1 MAAVMA
7 ATTASPA
14 AAAAAPADTSPPP
27 PPPPAVPGVAAPSG
41 VSLYVGDLDE
51 TVAETQLFTIFSQMG
66 LVTSVRVCRDA
77 VTRRSL
83 GYGYVNYSSGADA
96 VRAME
101 ALNYTPINGKTI
113 RIMWSHRDPS
123 TRKSGVGN
131 IFIKNLDESIDN
143 KALHDTFIAFGPILS
158 CKIAHQDGRSKGY
171 GFVHFETDE
180 AANLAIEKVNG
191 MQLVGKKVF
200 VAKFVKRSDRLAATG
215 ETKFTNVFV
224 KNLDPEMAEEE
235 INEHFSTFGVITN
248 VVIMK
253 DENDKSKGFGFV
265 NFDDPEAA
273 RAAVE
278 TMNNSQLGSRTI
290 YVGRAQKK
298 AEREQILRRQF
309 EEKRMEQF
317 QKYQGANLYVKN
329 LDDSI
334 DDETLK
340 QEFSRYGNITSAK
353 VMRDEKGIS
362 KGFGFVCFTSP
373 EEASRAA
380 TETNGLMINGKP
392 IYVAMAQRKEIRQA
406 QLQQQYAQRMSGLMP
421 PPGAQVAAAYP
432 PVYYAAPPALLPQV
446 PQRQGLMYQPVMRPG
461 WRTGPLAPPGRPS
474 LQPLPPYALVP
485 NAQRQQRQV
494 RNRPPGGQ
502 PLAQIPQLQI
512 PQPQAIQPGGYKENG
527 RNQQQRPRQ
536 AMKYVNNGRP
546 RDGAAA
552 GGPVLMVP
560 GNMPMGG
567 NDVLSMMSAASPQQQ
582 KQLLGERLFPLVR
595 THQFDLAGKITGML
609 LEMDNSELLVLLE
622 TPEALASK
630 VDEAVQVLQQHS
642 KASTVPSSPLAEVPV
657 A

>member
-1 MAAVMA
+1 MA

-474 LQPLPPYALVP
+474 LQPLPPYALV
-485 NAQRQQRQV
+485 
-494 RNRPPGGQ
+494 RNKKGV
-502 PLAQIPQLQI
+502 PLSISSYI
-512 PQPQAIQPGGYKENG
+512 VGVM
-527 RNQQQRPRQ
+527 QQRPRQ